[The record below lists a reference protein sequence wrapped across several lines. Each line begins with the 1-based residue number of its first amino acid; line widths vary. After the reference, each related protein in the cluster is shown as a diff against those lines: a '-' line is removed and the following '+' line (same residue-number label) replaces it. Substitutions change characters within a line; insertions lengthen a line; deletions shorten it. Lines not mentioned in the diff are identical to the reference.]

1 MTKLKKKNVALIVG
15 GTGQFGISLSKY
27 LLRKNFKIIITT
39 RNNKKHRFDFKK
51 KILIKKLSIFQ
62 KKKIELLVTK
72 EKPNYVFYFAG
83 QSNPSKS
90 FRKKKETYLSN
101 FVGCK
106 NFLEILK
113 KNKFKGKFINAT
125 SCEMYGQLR
134 GHIKLNSPKRPV
146 SPYGVSKVKSFNLTK
161 SYRNNDK
168 LNTYNAIIFNSESLL
183 RPTNYL
189 IPKICLAAIN
199 AKKNGKKTKFGNL
212 NISREWNWCDEQ
224 SKYLIQFINKKPQ
237 DFILSNGKS
246 FTARQMIKFAFDY
259 FKLDYSNYILSD
271 KLFFRKKDI
280 NNRLSDFKSCL
291 KRNNIRR
298 VNKVYGKYLITKFL
312 KYYLKVNK
320 FK

>member
-1 MTKLKKKNVALIVG
+1 MTKPKKKNVALIVG

-39 RNNKKHRFDFKK
+39 RNKRKQKFDFKK
-51 KILIKKLSIFQ
+51 KILIKELSIFQ

-72 EKPNYVFYFAG
+72 EKPDYIFYFAG

-90 FRKKKETYLSN
+90 FTKKKETYLSN

-106 NFLEILK
+106 NFLEVLK

-161 SYRNNDK
+161 SYRNKEK
-168 LNTYNAIIFNSESLL
+168 LNTYNAIIFNSESFL
-183 RPTNYL
+183 RPANYL

-199 AKKNGKKTKFGNL
+199 AKKNGMKTKFGNL

-224 SKYLIQFINKKPQ
+224 SKYLIQFIYKKPQ

-280 NNRLSDFKSCL
+280 KNKLSDFKSCL

-298 VNKVYGKYLITKFL
+298 VNKIYGKYLITKFL
-312 KYYLKVNK
+312 KYYLKAKK